1 MAASTLTGHPYP
13 MDRSRTP
20 APARG
25 TSAKASFFT
34 QTPLLEHLAPEV
46 LSRIALRASQAS
58 FDRREVLWSQGDE
71 VTALYW
77 VRSGVIREMLPVGA
91 GREYVL
97 GFYGRL
103 DVLGEACALRAL
115 MGAGEARRTTTAVAH
130 EESTV
135 YALPVREIEALAAEE
150 PQLALRLAALVA
162 QRRQR
167 VEERLATASF
177 RSAHARIAAALMDLG
192 QGFGVRDSRGIIVN
206 LRLTHRDLAGLAGAS
221 RETASLALLEW
232 RRDGLLLVESKRVVL
247 LDVERLS
254 SVARDGEPPKAIPW
268 AAEER

>member
-1 MAASTLTGHPYP
+1 

-20 APARG
+20 TPARG
-25 TSAKASFFT
+25 TSAKTSFFT
-34 QTPLLEHLAPEV
+34 QTPLLEDLSPEV
-46 LSRIALRASQAS
+46 LSRIAMRASQAS
-58 FDRREVLWSQGDE
+58 FDRREVLWAQGDE

-77 VRSGVIREMLPVGA
+77 VRSGVVREMLPVDP
-91 GREYVL
+91 GREFVL

-103 DVLGEACALRAL
+103 DLLGEACALRA
-115 MGAGEARRTTTAVAH
+115 MIGEPEPRRATTAVAH

-135 YALPVREIEALAAEE
+135 YALPLHEIAALASEE
-150 PQLALRLAALVA
+150 PQLALRLAGLVA

-167 VEERLATASF
+167 LEGRLATASF
-177 RSAHARIAAALMDLG
+177 RSAHARIAASLVELG
-192 QGFGVRDSRGIIVN
+192 QAFGVRDSRGIIVN

-254 SVARDGEPPKAIPW
+254 TVARDGEPPKAIPW
-268 AAEER
+268 AAEDE